1 MIVALRLEL
10 ARGSTRP
17 PPAPEFVTYTLLVLL
32 PGQFERRARAAA
44 TTGIVVAVT
53 FFGMLAY
60 WQAWRTDLATEDRN
74 PRVLS
79 AYRDPLRGRILDR
92 EGNVLAESQPDGRRT
107 YADVSLAHVLG
118 YIDPRYGSQGVE
130 LAFNGVLSG
139 KRQEGWAG
147 ALDAEFRRGRAAGDD
162 LLLTIDSRVQ
172 AAAAKALGGRR
183 GAVVAIDPRNG
194 EVLAMVSVP
203 TYDPGNLEEDG
214 EALLRDPASPLLNR
228 ATQGKY
234 PPGSTFKV
242 VTAAAALEQG
252 VVKASTVV
260 TCPGEIVID
269 GFPVSCR
276 NTAQGVGTYPFSDAF
291 AFSVNA
297 IFADVGVKTGW
308 ADLEATARRFGFG
321 GALDFTL
328 DTAPTEITAHGSAG
342 TRVLLAS
349 TAFGQGELLVTPLQ
363 MAMVAAIVAN
373 GGIAVRPHLGLAA
386 MDGGRP
392 GSALEADARR
402 RVVDAAVA
410 RTLGEMME
418 LVVSRG
424 QAAGL
429 TIPGVT
435 VAGKTGTAETGR
447 DGTSH
452 AWFIAYAPADNP
464 QIAVAVIVEDGGRGG
479 EVASPIAGSILR
491 AALQR

>member
-1 MIVALRLEL
+1 M
-10 ARGSTRP
+10 
-17 PPAPEFVTYTLLVLL
+17 TYTLPVLL

-44 TTGIVVAVT
+44 TTSVVVALA
-53 FFGMLAY
+53 FFAMLAY
-60 WQAWRTDLATEDRN
+60 WQGWRTDLATEDRN

-79 AYRDPLRGRILDR
+79 AYRDPLRGRVLDR
-92 EGNVLAESQPDGRRT
+92 EGNVLAQSLPDGSRT
-107 YADVSLAHVLG
+107 YTDVSLAHVLG

-130 LAFNGVLSG
+130 LAFNSVLSG
-139 KRQEGWAG
+139 DRQEGWAG
-147 ALDAEFRRGRAAGDD
+147 ALNAEFRRGRTAGDD
-162 LLLTIDSRVQ
+162 VFLTIDPRVQ
-172 AAAAKALGGRR
+172 AAAAKALGGRT
-183 GAVVAIDPRNG
+183 GAVVALNPRNG

-242 VTAAAALEQG
+242 VTAAAALEHG
-252 VVKASTVV
+252 VVRADTLV

-276 NTAQGVGTYPFSDAF
+276 NTTQGVGTYPFSDAF

-297 IFADVGVKTGW
+297 VFADIGVKTGW
-308 ADLEATARRFGFG
+308 ADLESAARRFGFG

-328 DTAPTEITAHGSAG
+328 DTAPTEITAAGSPG
-342 TRVLLAS
+342 TKVLLAS
-349 TAFGQGELLVTPLQ
+349 TAFGQGELLATPLQ

-386 MDGGRP
+386 IERGKA
-392 GSALEADARR
+392 GSALEAGSRR
-402 RVVDAAVA
+402 RVLDGAVA

-418 LVVSRG
+418 LVISRG
-424 QAAGL
+424 QAAAV
-429 TIPGVT
+429 TIPGVAL
-435 VAGKTGTAETGR
+435 AGKTGTAETGR
-447 DGTSH
+447 AGISH
-452 AWFIAYAPADNP
+452 AWFIAYAPAGDP

-479 EVASPIAGSILR
+479 EVASPIAGSVIR
-491 AALQR
+491 AALQP